1 MIFYTEAIKLND
13 QEAIY
18 FSNRSAAYYN
28 LEQFE
33 NALQDA
39 TQALILNPQFLKAY
53 YRKAASLYELDRLLE
68 AKHVIEEG
76 KKIGENTEIE
86 KILARVLKEHEMV
99 RF

>member
-28 LEQFE
+28 LDQFE

-39 TQALILNPQFLKAY
+39 TQALILSPRFLKAY

-68 AKHVIEEG
+68 AKDVIEES
-76 KKIGENTEIE
+76 KKFGENTDVE